1 MKTLPKDD
9 NADSFTCHHEV
20 FLIDTCASV
29 QAEHQGLKKLCED
42 NDEDLFVYF
51 EEYVEKSGP
60 VFPKSVRFIAF
71 DRFRERAT
79 AVFSR
84 SVYNLEKKKSK
95 KVEDDDDEVE
105 TEVAKGAE
113 EKIGTKG
120 EESQPDDKVVKE
132 IVIDAEKDVGVSP

>member
-1 MKTLPKDD
+1 MC
-9 NADSFTCHHEV
+9 F
-20 FLIDTCASV
+20 V
-29 QAEHQGLKKLCED
+29 QVEHKGLKKLCED

-60 VFPKSVRFIAF
+60 VFPKSVRFMAF

-95 KVEDDDDEVE
+95 KVEDDDDEEE
-105 TEVAKGAE
+105 TEVVKAAE
-113 EKIGTKG
+113 ETADKTG
-120 EESQPDDKVVKE
+120 EESQPDKEVVKE
-132 IVIDAEKDVGVSP
+132 VAIDADKDVGVCS